1 MHDDVVDEGEA
12 CSPFDSF
19 TTILLVFYFIFKS
32 TLRPCG

>member
-12 CSPFDSF
+12 SGPSDSF

-32 TLRPCG
+32 TFRPGD